1 MKHDIFIDNTVASK
15 FANPAD
21 EEYKKLI
28 RWLMENHEINV
39 GTEDDRAYLVVSKK
53 LLAEYYRSNRDSAG
67 ATSIPMIIKKMTQ
80 EGRLVP
86 FSNEQIKEFQKQHF
100 TKAIEKKMQSNVE
113 DRDHIPPVLMSDRKY
128 ALTYDNGLIH
138 DLETFPGYMVLV
150 RKRPEEIPYK

>member
-1 MKHDIFIDNTVASK
+1 MKHDIFIDNTIACR

-28 RWLMENHEINV
+28 RWLMENHEIEE
-39 GTEDDRAYLVVSKK
+39 GMEDNRAYLVVSKK
-53 LLAEYYRSNRDSAG
+53 LLAEYSRSNRDSAG

-86 FSNEQIKEFQKQHF
+86 FSNEQIKKFQKLHF
-100 TKAIEKKMQSNVE
+100 TKSIERQMRSNVE
-113 DRDHIPPVLMSDRKY
+113 DRDHIPPILLSDRKY
-128 ALTYDNGLIH
+128 ALTYDNGLTH
-138 DLETFPGYMVLV
+138 DLETFPGYKVLV